1 MKACVERMSEG
12 GRPRKRER
20 EREGERGREG
30 EREGE
35 RRREREREGKRGR
48 KRERWR
54 KSRRGLRKKGGRE
67 NGRKASLVT
76 GHTSGVTRMSSTP
89 RVKLCS

>member
-1 MKACVERMSEG
+1 MKACVERMREG
-12 GRPRKRER
+12 GRPRKRGRER
-20 EREGERGREG
+20 ERKGKRGRGGERGRE
-30 EREGE
+30 
-35 RRREREREGKRGR
+35 
-48 KRERWR
+48 RERWR

-67 NGRKASLVT
+67 NGRKAILVT